1 MIRIGT
7 RKSVCSYLW
16 SYELWHPKI
25 IYRNWKPACLLAYIT
40 SSLRHCMTRYTL
52 SDKHWLASE
61 QMVEW
66 WFWWDS
72 TQAWYRRLTDFIQW
86 FDAVSLVIWP
96 VKIVPEM
103 TYYVSSGTLN
113 LADSLCGRVDI
124 SQTGVSRQHL
134 LHVWVD
140 TRRKGQRDGRGA
152 WKSGRI
158 RRLAILAC
166 YCSKSKSPMHLLLK
180 LLSRTVV
187 FVVQ

>member
-72 TQAWYRRLTDFIQW
+72 TQAWYRRLTDFIQC

-134 LHVWVD
+134 LCESIL
-140 TRRKGQRDGRGA
+140 DGRDSATGGVH
-152 WKSGRI
+152 GRVDESEGW
-158 RRLAILAC
+158 RFWLVTVA
-166 YCSKSKSPMHLLLK
+166 SPN
-180 LLSRTVV
+180 RPCI
-187 FVVQ
+187 FC